1 MDKELIG
8 AVIAAVIGSNA
19 LWGFIQFL
27 LERKDKKEDCSKKI
41 VEMIKSLDEK
51 FDEKINELSNKS
63 TEGRDKLDKKFDEK
77 FKELNNR
84 STERNTRLHEKID
97 KLNNEITENIVIE
110 CRVRI
115 IKFMDEI
122 IEGWEHSFDSYVQ
135 IMQDITNYER
145 YCAEHPLFKN
155 HQTVATISHIKADYQ
170 ERLEK
175 NDFSTNN

>member
-1 MDKELIG
+1 MGKELIG

-19 LWGFIQFL
+19 LWGFVQFL

-77 FKELNNR
+77 FKELDNR

-97 KLNNEITENIVIE
+97 KLDNEITENIVIE

-122 IEGWEHSFDSYVQ
+122 IEGWDHSFDSYVQ